1 MQVAMLCG
9 SHHSGST
16 NAVVLTMVA
25 DRLATAGVAVEPIDV
40 SIDVPAFRPEA
51 VNDPPPAV
59 RRLCTIFEDADGV
72 VFAAPEYAG
81 GVPGWVKNITDWMVG
96 SGSLYRR
103 PVAVLSAATSGGAG
117 AIEGLARTLTWQ
129 GAFVVTTCS
138 VPAPL
143 TMVRDGAITDADVL
157 ARLHDSADTLLAVMR
172 GDIDASRQAA
182 AVLPPLGIEPGDR
195 FI

>member
-16 NAVVLTMVA
+16 NAVVLAMVA
-25 DRLATAGVAVEPIDV
+25 ERLTTAGVAVEPIDL

-51 VNDPPPAV
+51 VDTPPPAV

-81 GVPGWVKNITDWMVG
+81 GMPGWVKNITDWMVG

-103 PVAVLSAATSGGAG
+103 PVAVLSAATAGGAG

-138 VPAPL
+138 IPAPL

-157 ARLHDSADTLLAVMR
+157 ARLHDSADTLLSVMR
-172 GDIDASRQAA
+172 GDIDAGQRAT
-182 AVLPPLGIEPGDR
+182 AVLTPLGIDPGDR
-195 FI
+195 FN

>member
-1 MQVAMLCG
+1 MLCG

-16 NAVVLTMVA
+16 NAVVLAMVA
-25 DRLATAGVAVEPIDV
+25 DRLVTAGVAVEPIDV

-51 VNDPPPAV
+51 VADPPPVV
-59 RRLCTIFEDADGV
+59 RRLRTIFEDADGV
-72 VFAAPEYAG
+72 VFSVPEYAG

-103 PVAVLSAATSGGAG
+103 PVAVLSAATSGGGG
-117 AIEGLARTLTWQ
+117 AIEGLARTLTWH

-143 TMVRDGAITDADVL
+143 TMVRDGAITDAEVL
-157 ARLHDSADTLLAVMR
+157 ARLHDSADTLLAVLQ
-172 GDIDASRQAA
+172 GDIDASPHA
-182 AVLPPLGIEPGDR
+182 AVVLTPLGIEPGDR

>member
-16 NAVVLTMVA
+16 NAVVLAMVA
-25 DRLATAGVAVEPIDV
+25 ERLATAGVAVEPIDM

-51 VNDPPPAV
+51 VDDPPLAV
-59 RRLCTIFEDADGV
+59 RRLRTIFEDADGV

-81 GVPGWVKNITDWMVG
+81 GMPGWVKNITDWMVG

-103 PVAVLSAATSGGAG
+103 PVAVLSAATAGGAG

-138 VPAPL
+138 IPAPL

-157 ARLHDSADTLLAVMR
+157 ARLHDSADTLLSVMR
-172 GDIDASRQAA
+172 GDIDAGQRAT
-182 AVLPPLGIEPGDR
+182 AVLTPLGIDPGDR
-195 FI
+195 FS